1 MMKKRGFFSWVLEFA
16 GRKGAYFGA
25 SVVLAIFGVAASFAP
40 YMIIAG
46 IVKQLIAG
54 NTEWDW
60 YLKQTL
66 LMGCSGF

>member
-54 NTEWDW
+54 NTE
-60 YLKQTL
+60 
-66 LMGCSGF
+66 